1 MKKNKRILV
10 DMTCS
15 IIHHGH
21 IRILKKASKLGRV
34 IVGLTKDKEILKYKK
49 FKSPLNFNQRKEI
62 LENLKFVSKVIPAN
76 FFITEKFLVKNKIDY
91 IVHGTDNKNTI
102 SKKYIK
108 IFKKTPG
115 ISSSILRKSIK
126 EKF

>member
-1 MKKNKRILV
+1 MKLLKGSCKIVKNQIL
-10 DMTCS
+10 
-15 IIHHGH
+15 
-21 IRILKKASKLGRV
+21 R
-34 IVGLTKDKEILKYKK
+34 YKK

-62 LENLKFVSKVIPAN
+62 VENLKFVSKVIPAN

-91 IVHGTDNKNTI
+91 IVHGTDNKNKI

-108 IFKKTPG
+108 IFKRTPG

>member
-62 LENLKFVSKVIPAN
+62 VENLKFVSKVIPAN

-91 IVHGTDNKNTI
+91 IVHGTDNKNKI

-108 IFKKTPG
+108 IFKRTPG

>member
-1 MKKNKRILV
+1 MKKKNKRILV

-49 FKSPLNFNQRKEI
+49 FKSPLNFNERKEI
-62 LENLKFVSKVIPAN
+62 IENLKCVSKVIPAN

-91 IVHGTDNKNTI
+91 IIHGTDNKNKI

-115 ISSSILRKSIK
+115 ISSSILRKFIK
-126 EKF
+126 K

>member
-91 IVHGTDNKNTI
+91 IVHGTDNKNKI

>member
-62 LENLKFVSKVIPAN
+62 IENLKFVSKVIPAN

-91 IVHGTDNKNTI
+91 IVHGTDNKNKI

-108 IFKKTPG
+108 IFKRTPG

>member
-91 IVHGTDNKNTI
+91 IVHGTDNKNKI

-108 IFKKTPG
+108 IFKRTPG

>member
-49 FKSPLNFNQRKEI
+49 FKSPLNFNQRQEI

-91 IVHGTDNKNTI
+91 IVHGTDNKNKI

-108 IFKKTPG
+108 IFKRTPG